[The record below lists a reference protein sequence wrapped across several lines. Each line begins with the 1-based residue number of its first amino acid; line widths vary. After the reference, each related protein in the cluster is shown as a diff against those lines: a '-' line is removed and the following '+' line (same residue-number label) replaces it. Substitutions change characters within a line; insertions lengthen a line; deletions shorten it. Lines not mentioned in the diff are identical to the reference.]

1 MIGVIT
7 TVCGTGELGFPDQM
21 NTPNALAVGADGNL
35 YIADFNNHRICC
47 WERRTGT
54 LRTVAGHPTE
64 WRQGLRRGLG
74 TGDGG
79 DVELAHGSGVGLER
93 KLLHRRLGQRPLS

>member
-54 LRTVAGHPTE
+54 LRIRCGTSHGVAAGASTGT
-64 WRQGLRRGLG
+64 RDRR
-74 TGDGG
+74 
-79 DVELAHGSGVGLER
+79 
-93 KLLHRRLGQRPLS
+93 RRRR